1 MILSSS
7 SVDLYLGLLHRLPDW
22 SFQLWWWS
30 STWHTSPALSTDLG
44 NLVDSHFWIPQMV
57 NFSHENLKYIFILKA
72 RSIYENW
79 TGNLNVAKILQPYVI
94 ETYAIEHVGTDSWG
108 LMLVARIPFPSSR
121 SQGALSLGRLPLS
134 SPPLP
139 YPALRQVESSQRTRL
154 EHQAGPGFHTD
165 KYLRQEQTKQKGWF
179 SGAQRWTLF
188 LFLYCLKYDLP
199 PCIFNAHLDQNWSP
213 LIKVFHLCRFW
224 QRVTLSWSSPR
235 VVIVCF
241 REWVKTWELQVIIP
255 LNSTLD
261 QR

>member
-1 MILSSS
+1 MIKLGVDVYGYLYLAGLFPSLYHYVVHGFKKRNFMVDSFLDYQGNVSSS

-57 NFSHENLKYIFILKA
+57 NFSHENVKYIFILKA

-139 YPALRQVESSQRTRL
+139 YPALPCPPPGWEQSENQVRASDIQTNTYARNKPSKRD
-154 EHQAGPGFHTD
+154 GF
-165 KYLRQEQTKQKGWF
+165 QKPRGE
-179 SGAQRWTLF
+179 
-188 LFLYCLKYDLP
+188 
-199 PCIFNAHLDQNWSP
+199 PCF
-213 LIKVFHLCRFW
+213 
-224 QRVTLSWSSPR
+224 
-235 VVIVCF
+235 CF
-241 REWVKTWELQVIIP
+241 CTV
-255 LNSTLD
+255 
-261 QR
+261 